1 MGKLHP
7 TLWRTCRIL
16 AGKTR
21 LELLRSVA
29 QTPDQTVTGLA
40 AQLRIS
46 VPRTS
51 QELRRLQSRG
61 LIQANR
67 TGIHVFYRPAPDR
80 LVPTAEP
87 LLRAMQD
94 VFRLFPPS
102 EDESAIRIATALSH
116 PRRIS
121 ILRLL
126 LVGPTSSWVLQ
137 ETSGMSRDALNRH
150 LAILRD
156 AGLVRR
162 DGKKILVVD
171 NPHPLAQSLIG
182 ILKENQPPPA

>member
-1 MGKLHP
+1 MRKLHP
-7 TLWRTCRIL
+7 TLWRTCRVL
-16 AGKTR
+16 SGKTR
-21 LELLRSVA
+21 LGLLRSVI

-40 AQLRIS
+40 SQLRIS

-61 LIQANR
+61 LIQAHR
-67 TGIHVFYRPAPDR
+67 TGVHVFYRPAPDR
-80 LVPTAEP
+80 LVSTAEP

-94 VFRLFPPS
+94 AFRLFPPS
-102 EDESAIRIATALSH
+102 EDESAVRIAAAFSH

-126 LVGPTSSWVLQ
+126 LIGPTSSWVLQ

-150 LAILRD
+150 LAKLRV
-156 AGLVRR
+156 AGFVRR
-162 DGKKILVVD
+162 DGKNILIVD
-171 NPHPLAQSLIG
+171 HPHPLAQSLIG
-182 ILKENQPPPA
+182 ILKENQPPGA